1 MAKVF
6 WNSKAVSEWNATY
19 NLEYIMVQNF
29 YYKMNVLNVVIYIV
43 TFSVSNW
50 TSNTSEA

>member
-19 NLEYIMVQNF
+19 NLEDIMVQNI
-29 YYKMNVLNVVIYIV
+29 YKMNVLNVVIYWKF
-43 TFSVSNW
+43 T
-50 TSNTSEA
+50 

>member
-19 NLEYIMVQNF
+19 NLEDIMVQNF
-29 YYKMNVLNVVIYIV
+29 YYKMNVLTTTFVIYIV
-43 TFSVSNW
+43 ISDFLGI
-50 TSNTSEA
+50 